1 METTIQ
7 GLGFSRLAMIDKPPP
22 FKGLDIKIPIIIP
35 IKGRGFI
42 NLGSGLDWG
51 RLCHLHGITAA

>member
-1 METTIQ
+1 
-7 GLGFSRLAMIDKPPP
+7 MIDKPPP
-22 FKGLDIKIPIIIP
+22 FKGLDIKITIIIP